1 MALFS
6 ADTINEWLDDFR
18 ELGHRIPMGIRTLER
33 DLEVD
38 GGLDS
43 GLVLIEFQFT
53 SAEAYLERPSHEQ
66 PQWCLHI
73 GARDEE
79 LRMFTADV
87 FNLTDELQT
96 VARLSAYLE
105 ARTAEALARS

>member
-33 DLEVD
+33 DLD
-38 GGLDS
+38 ARDLDA

-53 SAEAYLERPSHEQ
+53 SAEAYLERPSHER

-79 LRMFTADV
+79 LRMFTVEV
-87 FNLTDELQT
+87 FNLTDELQI

-105 ARTAEALARS
+105 ARTSEALARA